1 MRQKRFTMFTK
12 DVVGE
17 QSYLVHTAPDRC
29 QVIPAGGAEIPR
41 GHGAA
46 VARFKRACRDA
57 LMEAKVDRAVELM
70 ERITAARSRPIHDA
84 EGAGPNPWELMAGK
98 ILSAEELDA
107 QRMSADAQARICAEA
122 EAAYAARNPHR
133 RGLYENED
141 KVTNPADQFAD
152 RATVRR
158 ARDTALPFETR
169 CRSAEAAYAARNPH
183 KRKEAAT

>member
-1 MRQKRFTMFTK
+1 MKSFTLFTTDVKGEMKPKRA
-12 DVVGE
+12 
-17 QSYLVHTAPDRC
+17 YTAGRC
-29 QVIPAGGAEIPR
+29 EVIPSGGTQP
-41 GHGAA
+41 HSSA
-46 VARFKRACRDA
+46 VAQFKRACRDA

-70 ERITAARSRPIHDA
+70 ERITAARSRPIPDA
-84 EGAGPNPWELMAGK
+84 EGAGPNPWELMAGE

-141 KVTNPADQFAD
+141 KVTKPADQFAD